1 MKTMICPRPPF
12 LALTAAVAILAACGG
27 KGDSKPAA
35 GNAAPPAT
43 AAGAP
48 AATGKIITIEMF
60 SDEKGN
66 RFVPSEVE
74 AHRGDLL
81 RFTVGVGVH
90 NVIFLPDSN
99 PGVPNLPE
107 ASEMLQ
113 LPGQNYDV
121 PVTFAAGKTYF
132 FQCTPHALLG
142 MQGHLKVVD

>member
-1 MKTMICPRPPF
+1 MTRTTTSLLMVS
-12 LALTAAVAILAACGG
+12 AAVLLAACGG
-27 KGDSKPAA
+27 KGANKPSVA
-35 GNAAPPAT
+35 NAAPPA
-43 AAGAP
+43 AAGVP
-48 AATGKIITIEMF
+48 ATGKIITIEMF

-66 RFVPSEVE
+66 RFVPAEVE

-107 ASEMLQ
+107 ASDMLQ

-121 PVTFAAGKTYF
+121 PVNFAAGKTYY

-142 MQGHLKVVD
+142 MQGHLKVLE

>member
-1 MKTMICPRPPF
+1 MKTLICTRPPL
-12 LALTAAVAILAACGG
+12 LALTAALAIVLAACGG
-27 KGDSKPAA
+27 KGENKPTAS
-35 GNAAPPAT
+35 NAAPPA

-90 NVIFLPDSN
+90 NVIFLPD
-99 PGVPNLPE
+99 
-107 ASEMLQ
+107 
-113 LPGQNYDV
+113 
-121 PVTFAAGKTYF
+121 
-132 FQCTPHALLG
+132 
-142 MQGHLKVVD
+142 